1 MNGVHSVFLTS
12 PYLPK
17 WLFSAPELDHRE
29 KNDKAKTHFKM
40 EVEETV
46 SLQQSTTNPHLCPS
60 LLGLTL
66 PGGTQSPPLIRQAS
80 ARHDQMSDQEQAKG
94 PLHFLKWFS
103 GQPGESQEPC
113 LSQKGPGSSGSARDH
128 GCCWTWTMCLDEV
141 MLSQNSNLF
150 QRTLPVPEK
159 FWADGNG

>member
-29 KNDKAKTHFKM
+29 KNDKAKTQFKM

-46 SLQQSTTNPHLCPS
+46 SLLQSTTGDCAKAHLCPS

-66 PGGTQSPPLIRQAS
+66 PGGTQLPPLIRQAS

-94 PLHFLKWFS
+94 LLHFLKWFS
-103 GQPGESQEPC
+103 GQPGEP
-113 LSQKGPGSSGSARDH
+113 
-128 GCCWTWTMCLDEV
+128 
-141 MLSQNSNLF
+141 
-150 QRTLPVPEK
+150 
-159 FWADGNG
+159 